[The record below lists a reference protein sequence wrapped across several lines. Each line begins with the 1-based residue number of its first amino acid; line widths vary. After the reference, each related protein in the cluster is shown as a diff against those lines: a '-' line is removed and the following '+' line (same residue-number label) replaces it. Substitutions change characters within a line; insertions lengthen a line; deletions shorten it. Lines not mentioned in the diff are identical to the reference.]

1 MAKPLVSDDLWA
13 AIEPLLPPERPK
25 PKGGRPRLA
34 DRAALTGIVFVLV
47 SGIPWERL
55 PAEMGCGCG
64 MSCWRRLRDWQA
76 AGVWAALHRLL
87 LERLQ
92 AAGQID
98 WRRAALDSATVPAK
112 RGGAET
118 GPNPTDRGKPGTKRH
133 LVTDARGTPLGLT
146 LSGANRHDSMM
157 LASTLDAVPRIR
169 IGHRGRPRQR
179 PGKLHADKAYDHRRC
194 RRECRARGITP
205 RIARRGIES
214 SARLGRHRWVVE
226 RTFAWL
232 ARYRRLTIRYERR
245 ADIHLA
251 FTTLAC
257 ALVCLGQI
265 RRFC

>member
-1 MAKPLVSDDLWA
+1 MGEA
-13 AIEPLLPPERPK
+13 ARRDGL
-25 PKGGRPRLA
+25 
-34 DRAALTGIVFVLV
+34 
-47 SGIPWERL
+47 
-55 PAEMGCGCG
+55 
-64 MSCWRRLRDWQA
+64 RLRDELLAAAARLAGGRGLGRLAPPA
-76 AGVWAALHRLL
+76 AGAVAGCGADRL
-87 LERLQ
+87 
-92 AAGQID
+92 AAG
-98 WRRAALDSATVPAK
+98 RAGQCHCSGEK
-112 RGGAET
+112 GGAET

-157 LASTLDAVPRIR
+157 LAPTLDAVPRIR